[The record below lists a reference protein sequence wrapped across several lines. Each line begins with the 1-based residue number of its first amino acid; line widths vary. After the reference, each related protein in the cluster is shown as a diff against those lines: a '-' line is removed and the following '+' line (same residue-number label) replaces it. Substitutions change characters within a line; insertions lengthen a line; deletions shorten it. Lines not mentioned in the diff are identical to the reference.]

1 MVSRVEAVLDKYGLQ
16 SGAMEQAIYLKV
28 CVTDVR
34 GLGVSGLGIKS
45 FRAIDLGAF
54 RNVEHTEITGTGQFD
69 IVEVDHVTSPSGTDP
84 FAVEACKGYYI
95 LRVAKPA
102 SGWRPH
108 MTLGLTVQ
116 ILRDLRLTPGFGG
129 PTNGPHGEAAY
140 DYCHTLVQIDLL

>member
-16 SGAMEQAIYLKV
+16 AGAMEQAIYLKV
-28 CVTDVR
+28 SVTDVR

-45 FRAIDLGAF
+45 FRAVDLGAF

-69 IVEVDHVTSPSGTDP
+69 IVQVDQVSAPPGADAFS
-84 FAVEACKGYYI
+84 VEACKGYYI

-102 SGWRPH
+102 NGWRPH

-116 ILRDLRLTPGFGG
+116 VLRDLRLTPGFGG
-129 PTNGPHGEAAY
+129 PTDGTHGAATY
-140 DYCHTLVQIDLL
+140 DYCHTLVQIDFL